1 MHLVPWP
8 WHASQ
13 RPPLTLKLNRP
24 GFVAADFGFA
34 RFGENLADFV
44 EYAGVGRGI
53 AARRA
58 ADGALVDLDHLVDFA
73 DAVESPCASPALTF
87 EP

>member
-8 WHASQ
+8 WQASQ

-34 RFGENLADFV
+34 GLGEDLADFV
-44 EYAGVGRGI
+44 EHAGVGRGI

-58 ADGALVDLDHLVDFA
+58 ADRALVDLDHLVDLV
-73 DAVESPCASPALTF
+73 DAR
-87 EP
+87 